1 MRVIAGKLGGRRFEA
16 PKGHKT
22 HPMSDK
28 MRGAVFSV
36 LGNIEGLTMLDA
48 FAGSGA
54 MVFEAI
60 SRGAKSAIAIEV
72 DKAAVDTIRKN
83 AASLG
88 IVNELKMIRANA
100 SGWSDNNKDMQ
111 FDLVICDPPYDR
123 RQLSLL
129 QKLVKHTK
137 ANGIY
142 VLSWPGKLEVPEFTS
157 LEKLQNKNY
166 GDSQLVF
173 YRKIG

>member
-28 MRGAVFSV
+28 MRGAIFSM
-36 LGNIEGLTMLDA
+36 LGDIEGLTVLDA

-54 MVFEAI
+54 VAFEAI
-60 SRGAKSAIAIEV
+60 SRGARSAVAIDV
-72 DKAAVDTIRKN
+72 DKN
-83 AASLG
+83 AAEAIKKNTKEFGLENY
-88 IVNELKMIRANA
+88 VKAIRANV
-100 SGWSDNNKDMQ
+100 SGWSDNNPDAQ
-111 FDLVICDPPYDR
+111 FDIVACDPPYDKL
-123 RQLSLL
+123 QLSLL
-129 QKLVKHTK
+129 QKLAKHVKK
-137 ANGIY
+137 DGIY
-142 VLSWPGKLEVPEFTS
+142 ILSWPGKLEVPELIN
-157 LEKLQNKNY
+157 LEKLQGKNY